1 MELIMKILS
10 ARQVAEKTSLSIP
23 QIRRM
28 SAARKM
34 PTPIKISQ
42 SRLGWSE
49 VEVDNWL
56 HSIIKMEEENEA

>member
-1 MELIMKILS
+1 MKILS

-28 SAARKM
+28 SATGAM
-34 PTPIKISQ
+34 PKPMKISQ

-49 VEVDNWL
+49 VEVDSWL
-56 HSIIKMEEENEA
+56 HSIAEMEATDEA

>member
-1 MELIMKILS
+1 MKILS

-28 SAARKM
+28 SAAEEM
-34 PTPIKISQ
+34 PKPIKISQ

-49 VEVDNWL
+49 VEVDSWL
-56 HSIIKMEEENEA
+56 YSIVEMEGKDEA

>member
-1 MELIMKILS
+1 MKILS

-49 VEVDNWL
+49 VEVDKRL
-56 HSIIKMEEENEA
+56 F